1 MIGRNQETYVQRLS
15 HSNAIVQDHRVHG
28 ICTLPGVTLLDMI
41 YRLSVLY
48 LETHSVELRHI
59 LFTTPI
65 VTSEQFDREI
75 AVTFSPVPS
84 ELQWRVTITSNK
96 VMNGTI
102 DQGSEE
108 QHMQCTMFLVD
119 PEFNP
124 PVIHVQDLKTQS
136 RDQWSMDEVYQLAR
150 QVNIEHGPFMQT
162 SGVVYQYENQELMC
176 LNLSEQASVYSN
188 EFYAHAAFLDG
199 ATFAGSSFRLKEKA
213 QGMFDDQTPYIP
225 FMIERFCI
233 YGPLPDT
240 IGVYSLA
247 RPLINDNSVSSPDL
261 ISTDIRVVDS
271 AGKSLVEFERLTAKR
286 IRNPHLIQ
294 KWAEVHQNPNGVEGS
309 GSEDTSVPEL
319 ATQVNIQDSP
329 VSIDDTSELSNQRR
343 GVPEGNTKQVAGY
356 LKVEI
361 GKVLGTSEANLDTE
375 LGFYQMGLDSLQ
387 LINLSRTLEN
397 KVKEQL
403 YPTLLFEYSNIKSLA
418 AYLHQHWPEAF
429 TENQYTESKASASKA
444 SIKTSELNHDR
455 GKSDDYSSVM
465 LEPFWEEATLRM
477 RNTSNTVRS
486 HVIILCEQAIGHDQM
501 IKECFPQSEV
511 VTLTSERTM
520 PQSFEQMC
528 EQCIVW
534 LQNYMQQFPK
544 VETHIQIIGPSGT
557 GTDFSGAM
565 GALLRTAHAE
575 NPHLHG
581 QIITVNDI
589 HNVTRTQWADW
600 LDKERVTHSSGVS
613 EVCYTGKSRVRMVKK
628 YREKPIPMLQKSQY
642 VAKDG
647 VYLITGGL
655 GGLGLMVGRHLAE
668 QGRVTLALVGRSSL
682 GKKESDKISELKSL
696 GADVHYFQADLT
708 HSEQTSH
715 VIQQIRTSLGVIRGI
730 IHCAGVTRDQFILQK
745 TKENI
750 SEVLGP
756 KVSGLWYL
764 DEYTRDQPLDFFI
777 LFSSLSAVLGNMG
790 QADYACGNAFMDR
803 FAERRQQQVVAGQ
816 RSGRT
821 RSINWPLWANGGMS
835 IDPVYEQQL
844 EVKTG
849 LAPLPQDEGMQLF
862 DSLMMNA
869 STQTVVMYGKPS
881 FIRSFAQT
889 TIHVEGP
896 SAAKVLN
903 HEVPRKEKRP
913 SEMHTEDIAI
923 IGVAG
928 RYPMARNVDE
938 FAANLLSGKDCITG
952 FPRDRWEQ
960 GRFLYTPDSYYQFGG
975 FIDKIDEFDPLF
987 FNLSPRQAEMMDPQ
1001 ARLFLETAWE
1011 ACEDAGFRV
1020 ERSQHQDTSTGTRS
1034 VGVFAGVF
1042 WNHYELFA
1050 SELTDRGVPTS
1061 LGVSAAS
1068 VANMVSYCMNF
1079 HGPSLAVDTMC
1090 SSALTAIH
1098 LACESI
1104 RNEECEYALAG
1115 GVNVITHPH
1124 RYMFLKEAQL
1134 LSSDGRCR
1142 SFGEGGDGYVPGEGA
1157 GTVLLTSLSHAEEQ
1171 GYSIYG
1177 VIKGSAINHGGKT
1190 SGPTVPDSTAQSEVI
1205 KHAFKR
1211 SGVDPRT
1218 VSYFETHGTGTSLGD
1233 PIEVQGLNKALADW
1247 SLPEQSCAIG
1257 SLKSNIGHLEAA
1269 AGVAALTKV
1278 LLQMKHNRIFPSLH
1292 AERLNPYIPFQ
1303 NTPFYVEREGRDWRN
1318 VKADRNNP
1326 ETGPLR
1332 AGISSF
1338 GANGSN
1344 AHLIVEEYASTAVN
1358 SSSDSESEL
1367 PVIVPLSAKSQTSL
1381 LDHVRDMM
1389 NYLST
1394 SKEHQNSAA
1403 TLGIKLSNLAYTLQV
1418 GREHMRYRVAFVV
1431 SSLEELRR
1439 KCTEYV
1445 QSKDQGQRIGSL
1457 NSRVGYEGE
1466 VRLQEDA
1473 ITELFQSDEDIR
1485 TAIEI
1490 WMNKRKMASIAEVW
1504 AKGITI
1510 DWNSMY
1516 QKDSRPTRISLPTYS
1531 FQRERYW
1538 VPMVHAKRESGT
1550 AGFGKKVTVL
1560 HSMLHHNRSD
1570 LLRGQWY
1577 SSQFNG
1583 NEPFLSDHVVQG
1595 HKLLPAVVQLEMAR
1609 AAAAHAANWPPLT
1622 HSLLLRHV
1630 MWSRPLVVGEE
1641 PLEVHLALEAEADE
1655 SLSYKISA
1663 ASSIESGEAVYS
1675 QGRVSVGRP
1684 LAEAVQTLD
1693 LHAVRSRCT
1702 EGQASGA
1709 VCYEAFRKLGL
1720 EYGPSHQTIAE
1731 LQWGANEALAQLR
1744 LPQALFEGQG
1754 DTVLHPG
1761 MVDGA
1766 LQASIAL
1773 LAGDQIAEVLRST
1786 TLEGAVSLESTALA
1800 STTERHGNPPASA
1813 PLPFALEEAEVI
1825 SPCQAHMWAVVRVR
1839 PERAASSAAEASV
1852 RKLDLELCDS
1862 EGQVCIRLRGV
1873 TSRVPESREGVL
1885 LVQPEWQELPKRSLP
1900 AEAVGVE
1907 PAVLLCDWAPQDF
1920 AAADVSWKQMV
1931 LTGALEARY
1940 GQAVQ
1945 AILHHVQQQL
1955 AMQRSHRMA
1964 VQVVVAGDEQGRRF
1978 AGLSGL
1984 LRTVRLEHPGCLAQL
1999 VEVRPETSAAILTEQ
2014 LHQCALHA
2022 EESHLRWE
2030 AGELKRAGWQA
2041 VDVDMDTNVDMDMDE
2056 MTNGNA
2062 ETEVKTKRKS
2072 GFPLLS
2078 PWRDGGVYVITGGAG
2093 GLGRIWAREISAQT
2107 EGSTLILTGR
2117 SPAMPEAVQRE
2128 MAQLPARVL
2137 YEAVDVTDREAVH
2150 GLFGRIRQQYGWV
2163 NGVLHCAGEIRDS
2176 LIRYKTESD
2185 WQAVLAP
2192 KVNGIRNLEEAI
2204 GTEALDVLLLFSSG
2218 AAVTG
2223 NAGQGDYAAA
2233 NGYMDAYAVNRNA
2246 RMKRGECQG
2255 RTLSINWPLW
2265 EEGGMQLEEEGKQ
2278 RLWKQHGLRPLGTA
2292 SGVKALYQAWESGSS
2307 QVAVA
2312 EGKLSVLRR
2321 SLLEP
2326 GYSGSGQPIEPVKSD
2341 KLESMSEPLS
2351 TKLGA
2356 PLAGGMTQQEAVS
2369 VLTLEVA
2376 ALLNVGEQDV
2386 DPDMD
2391 WSEYGLD
2398 PVQWSELSR
2407 RLLARHG
2414 WDISAETLLE
2424 QMSLHATAEQFVGP
2438 LNLSK
2443 SSTADISVS
2452 IEDTEEVTGLEG
2464 NLEDQTILWLIKTL
2478 APVIGLPESRIEPDV
2493 PLEQYG
2499 IDSLL
2504 IMKMTDVLENELGSL
2519 SKTLFFE
2526 YQTLRE
2532 LSHYFMNIHQVRLDK
2547 LLQQRGMKPAG
2558 MTQKNVLANLQNVSD
2573 SQTHAPTHAVMS
2585 KRTLL
2590 TGTPFEPEAEPIL
2603 KKTDPDLSI
2612 HMDSPSDGEKGKN
2625 NQHQDIAIIGMAGRY
2640 PGARNIGE
2648 FWHNLRSGM
2657 DSITEIPSE
2666 RWDHGQVYNPEPGIP
2681 GKTYGR
2687 WGGFLDGVDE
2697 FDPLF
2702 FKVSP
2707 REAETM
2713 DPQERLFLQCVYE
2726 TLEDSGYTRQSL
2738 STEKVGVYVGVMYE
2752 EYQLY
2757 GSQNFMAFNGNPS
2770 SIANRVSY
2778 FCNFR
2783 GPSMAVDT
2791 MCSSSLTSIHLA
2803 CQSLRQN
2810 ECQVAVAGGVNVS
2823 VHPNK
2828 YILLS
2833 QGKFLSSKG
2842 RCESFGQGGDGYV
2855 PGEGVGAVLL
2865 KPLARAIADGDRI
2878 YGVIKGSALNH
2889 GGKTNGY
2896 TVPNPNAQ
2904 AEVIG
2909 DALLEAGIDPRTISY
2924 VEAHGTGT
2932 SLGDPIEVAGLTK
2945 AFQRT
2950 VQSNFKCAIGSA
2962 KSNIGHCESA
2972 AGIAAVTKVLLQ
2984 LQHGELAP
2992 SLHAEETN
3000 PNIDFTQSPFVVQKL
3015 LEPWKRPELDG
3026 VQIPRRAGVSSFGAG
3041 GANAHIIIEEYTQT
3055 GMDSEQITVGKDHP
3069 KSPVIVVLSARNQ
3082 ERLLA
3087 KAKDLLEALYTGIYV
3102 DSDMR
3107 DLSYTLQVGRESME
3121 ERLGLLAAS
3130 IEELIAKLKEYV
3142 EQANNLETQTSQMV
3156 FYTGHV
3162 KKGKEMLSIL
3172 SRDED
3177 MEEMVNR
3184 WIQKGQHEKLLD
3196 LWVQGLN
3203 LDWNTLYGAEGKP
3216 QRIALPTYPFARERY
3231 WIPQQS
3237 QGNTISESKVKQ
3249 EEPPLANP
3257 SEPSDHNLMLTPIWE
3272 VVEKTEKSEFN
3283 PGNKRW
3289 LVIGGTTEQWEMVHQ
3304 IHAKS
3309 IRMDAETA
3317 VDPVSLMNALKKVD
3331 TIDHI
3336 IWLSNHMSLPPTSLN
3351 HMILAQ
3357 NMGVKNVFRIIKA
3370 MIQLGYGHR
3379 PLEWSFLTCQTQS
3392 VWSSD
3397 PVNPADAG
3405 VHGLASSM
3413 AQEFPQW
3420 YVRLVDLQAGN
3431 INERSIRGALSL
3443 EPKSKGD
3450 LQVHRNNRWYSQ
3462 ELVRLESNAPQ
3473 DNNNYR
3479 YGGIYVVIGGAGGI
3493 GEVWSE
3499 YMIRTYQARV
3509 IWIGRSEYNDEIRNK
3524 QNRLSALGAAP
3535 EYISANAASEEELMS
3550 AYETIKSRFKTIN
3563 GIVHSAI
3570 VLQDGS
3576 LEQMTEEQF
3585 QHVFVAKLDVSV
3597 GMANIFAKE
3606 NLDFVLFFSSMNS
3619 FTRQPGQSNYSA
3631 GCMFKDSFAHWL
3643 RQSWTCP
3650 VKIMNWGFWGSV
3662 GRVASLEYRER
3673 MNRMGVSSIEG
3684 PEAMEALEM
3693 LMSIDLT
3700 QAALLKTKTN
3710 LIPGINMQ
3718 KSVQVYMSDQPLKA
3732 SRPVT
3737 RDLVHTSHP
3746 DKNPSH
3752 LLQEMEPLLAK
3763 LMWVQLQA
3771 SGWFESDVSSGT
3783 LAELTQNLSDT
3794 YAHWIRGSLTALVRY
3809 GYLMKT
3815 DFGYR
3820 VCNYDEPNAETA
3832 WQEWEHNKPGWIKH
3846 HGAESQIRLVET
3858 MLKALPD
3865 IIGGK
3870 CLATEIMFPDSSMEL
3885 VGGIYT

>member
-1 MIGRNQETYVQRLS
+1 MIGRSQETYVQRLS

-41 YRLSVLY
+41 YRLSALY
-48 LETHSVELRHI
+48 IETHSIELRQI

-65 VTSEQFDREI
+65 VTSEQFDRQI

-84 ELQWRVTITSNK
+84 EMQWGVTITSKK
-96 VMNGTI
+96 VMNGII
-102 DQGSEE
+102 DQSSEE

-162 SGVVYQYENQELMC
+162 LGVVYQYENQELMC
-176 LNLSEQASVYSN
+176 LNLSEQASFYSD

-199 ATFAGSSFRLKEKA
+199 ATFAGSSFRLKAKA
-213 QGMFDDQTPYIP
+213 QGMYDDQTPYIP
-225 FMIERFCI
+225 FMIDRFRI
-233 YGPLPDT
+233 FGPLPDT
-240 IGVYSLA
+240 IGVHSFA
-247 RPLINDNSVSSPDL
+247 RPLTGDHSVSSPDL
-261 ISTDIRVVDS
+261 VSMDIRIVDS

-294 KWAEVHQNPNGVEGS
+294 KWAEVHHNPNGTEAS
-309 GSEDTSVPEL
+309 GSEEDTNPKPVTKGSLQGAPEL
-319 ATQVNIQDSP
+319 
-329 VSIDDTSELSNQRR
+329 SIQRR
-343 GVPEGNTKQVAGY
+343 SVPEGNVKQVADY
-356 LKVEI
+356 LKKEI
-361 GKVLGTSEANLDTE
+361 GKVLGTPEAILDTE

-397 KVKEQL
+397 KVMEQL
-403 YPTLLFEYSNIKSLA
+403 YPTLLFEYSNMESLA

-429 TENQYTESKASASKA
+429 TENQYAENKASGNKA
-444 SIKTSELNHDR
+444 STKTTEFDHDK
-455 GKSDDYSSVM
+455 GKKDHYSSIM
-465 LEPFWEEATLRM
+465 LEPFWEEALLHK
-477 RNTSNTVRS
+477 RNTSNRERS
-486 HVIILCEQAIGHDQM
+486 HVVILCEEATGHNQS

-511 VTLTSERTM
+511 VTLTSKRTM
-520 PQSFEQMC
+520 PKSFEQVC
-528 EQCIVW
+528 EQCMVW
-534 LQNYMQQFPK
+534 LQQYMQQFPLA
-544 VETHIQIIGPSGT
+544 ETLIQVIGPSGT
-557 GTDFSGAM
+557 GSDFASVL
-565 GALLRTAHAE
+565 GALLKTAHAE
-575 NPHLHG
+575 NPRLHG
-581 QIITVNDI
+581 QMITVDDI

-600 LDKERVTHSSGVS
+600 LDKERVTHTSGVV
-613 EVCYTGKSRVRMVKK
+613 EVYYTGKSRVRMVKK
-628 YREKPIPMLQKSQY
+628 YREKPIKLPQKNQFA
-642 VAKDG
+642 AKDG

-655 GGLGLMVGRHLAE
+655 GGLGLMVSRHLAE
-668 QGRVTLALVGRSSL
+668 QGRITLALVGRSPL
-682 GKKESDKISELKSL
+682 GQKESDQMSKLKNL

-715 VIQQIRTSLGVIRGI
+715 VIQQIRTSLGAFRGI
-730 IHCAGVTRDQFILQK
+730 VHCAGVTRDQFILQK

-764 DEYTRDQPLDFFI
+764 DEYTRDEPLDFFI

-803 FAERRQQQVVAGQ
+803 FAELRQQQVVAGQ

-821 RSINWPLWANGGMS
+821 ISINWPLWANGGMS
-835 IDPVYEQQL
+835 IDPDYEQQL
-844 EVKTG
+844 EAKTG
-849 LAPLPQDEGMQLF
+849 LAPLPQNEGLRLF
-862 DSLMMNA
+862 DWLMMNA

-889 TIHVEGP
+889 VIHP
-896 SAAKVLN
+896 SSAKVSN
-903 HEVPRKEKRP
+903 NDNEASRKEKRQ
-913 SEMHTEDIAI
+913 SGMHTEDIAI

-928 RYPMARNVDE
+928 RYPMARNVNE

-952 FPRDRWEQ
+952 FPIERWEQ
-960 GRFLYTPDSYYQFGG
+960 GRFSYTPDSYYQFGG

-1020 ERSQHQDTSTGTRS
+1020 ERSQHHDASTGTRS

-1079 HGPSLAVDTMC
+1079 RGPSLAVDTMC

-1205 KHAFKR
+1205 KEAFKR

-1233 PIEVQGLNKALADW
+1233 PIEVQGLHKALADW
-1247 SLPEQSCAIG
+1247 TLPEQSCAIG

-1278 LLQMKHNRIFPSLH
+1278 LLQMKYNRIFPSLH
-1292 AERLNPYIPFQ
+1292 AERLNPFIPFQ

-1318 VKADRNNP
+1318 VKVDRMNP
-1326 ETGPLR
+1326 ETEPLR

-1344 AHLIVEEYASTAVN
+1344 AHLIVEEYASGVVN
-1358 SSSDSESEL
+1358 SSSDFESEL
-1367 PVIVPLSAKSQTSL
+1367 PVIVPLSAKTQTSL

-1394 SKEHQNSAA
+1394 GEEHQNSAA
-1403 TLGIKLSNLAYTLQV
+1403 TQGIKLSNLAYTLQM

-1431 SSLEELRR
+1431 SSLEELKR
-1439 KCTEYV
+1439 KCAEYV
-1445 QSKDQGQRIGSL
+1445 QSKDQGPRIGSL

-1473 ITELFQSDEDIR
+1473 ITEMFQSDEDIR
-1485 TAIEI
+1485 TALEI
-1490 WMNKRKMASIAEVW
+1490 WINKRKMASIAEVW

-1510 DWNSMY
+1510 EWKSMY
-1516 QKDSRPTRISLPTYS
+1516 PEDNRPIRISLPTYS

-1538 VPMVHAKRESGT
+1538 VPMVNVKGEAET
-1550 AGFGKKVTVL
+1550 ADSGKKVAVL

-1577 SSQFNG
+1577 SSQFSG
-1583 NEPFLSDHVVQG
+1583 NEPFLSDHVVEGQ
-1595 HKLLPAVVQLEMAR
+1595 KLLPAVVQLEMAR
-1609 AAAAHAANWPPLT
+1609 AAAAHAANWSPRT

-1630 MWSRPLVVGEE
+1630 MWSRPLVVEEE
-1641 PLEVHLALEAEADE
+1641 PVEVHLSLEAEADGG
-1655 SLSYKISA
+1655 LSYEVSTA
-1663 ASSIESGEAVYS
+1663 LSTDSTTESGEAVYS

-1693 LHAVRSRCT
+1693 LQAVSSRCT
-1702 EGQASGA
+1702 QGQASGE

-1720 EYGPSHQTIAE
+1720 EYGPSHQAIAE
-1731 LQWGANEALAQLR
+1731 LHWSADEALAQLR
-1744 LPQALFEGQG
+1744 LPQALFEGQA
-1754 DTVLHPG
+1754 DTMLHPG
-1761 MVDGA
+1761 MLDGA

-1773 LAGDQIAEVLRST
+1773 LAGDQIAEAL
-1786 TLEGAVSLESTALA
+1786 GSTALGDTA
-1800 STTERHGNPPASA
+1800 SRKSPAERSGNGPASA

-1825 SPCQAHMWAVVRVR
+1825 APCQAQMWAVVRVH
-1839 PERAASSAAEASV
+1839 PEPAASSNVEARV
-1852 RKLDLELCDS
+1852 RKLDLELCDP

-1873 TSRVPESREGVL
+1873 TSRVLESREGVL
-1885 LVQPEWQELPKRSLP
+1885 LVQPAWQELPKRSLTP
-1900 AEAVGVE
+1900 AVPAVE
-1907 PAVLLCDWAPQDF
+1907 PAVLLCGWAPQDF
-1920 AAADVSWKQMV
+1920 ADADRPWEQMA
-1931 LTGALEARY
+1931 LTGPLEERY

-1945 AILHHVQQQL
+1945 AILYFIQQQL
-1955 AMQRSHRMA
+1955 SKQRSRRMA
-1964 VQVVVAGDEQGRRF
+1964 LQVVVAGDEEGKRF

-1984 LRTVRLEHPGCLAQL
+1984 LRTVRLEYPGSLAQL
-1999 VEVRPETSAAILTEQ
+1999 VEVQPETSVAVLAEQ
-2014 LHQCALHA
+2014 LHQCAVHA

-2030 AGELKRAGWQA
+2030 TDGLKRAGWQA
-2041 VDVDMDTNVDMDMDE
+2041 VDVDENV
-2056 MTNGNA
+2056 NGNGNVNA
-2062 ETEVKTKRKS
+2062 EIEMKVKTKTES
-2072 GFPLLS
+2072 LLVP

-2093 GLGRIWAREISAQT
+2093 GLGRIWAREIAGRT

-2117 SPAMPEAVQRE
+2117 SPAMPETVQRE

-2137 YEAVDVTDREAVH
+2137 YEAMDVTDREGVH
-2150 GLFGRIRQQYGWV
+2150 GLFTRLRQQYGRV

-2176 LIRYKTESD
+2176 LIRNKTESD

-2192 KVNGIRNLEEAI
+2192 KVNGTRNLEEAI

-2233 NGYMDAYAVNRNA
+2233 NGYMDAFAVSRNA

-2292 SGVKALYQAWESGSS
+2292 SGVKALYQAWTSGSS

-2312 EGKLSVLRR
+2312 EGNLPVLRR

-2326 GYSGSGQPIEPVKSD
+2326 GGSWSAQPFELAKADGFEATSQW
-2341 KLESMSEPLS
+2341 LSSQTESPQAASQ
-2351 TKLGA
+2351 
-2356 PLAGGMTQQEAVS
+2356 AGSAVELEAV
-2369 VLTLEVA
+2369 LTSEMA
-2376 ALLNVGEQDV
+2376 GLLNVGEQEI

-2407 RLLARHG
+2407 RLLTRHG

-2424 QMSLHATAEQFVGP
+2424 QMSLRATAE
-2438 LNLSK
+2438 LNLAK
-2443 SSTADISVS
+2443 SSKADIPAG
-2452 IEDTEEVTGLEG
+2452 IEDTEEITGLDDKR
-2464 NLEDQTILWLIKTL
+2464 EDRTILWLIEKL
-2478 APVIGLPESRIEPDV
+2478 APVIGLPDSRIEPDA

-2504 IMKMTDVLENELGSL
+2504 IMKMTDVLESELGSL

-2532 LSHYFMNIHQVRLDK
+2532 LSHYLMNMHQVRLDK
-2547 LLQQRGMKPAG
+2547 ILQQKWIKPAG
-2558 MTQKNVLANLQNVSD
+2558 ATQKNVLENLQKVSD
-2573 SQTHAPTHAVMS
+2573 SRTHAPTHAMIS
-2585 KRTLL
+2585 KRKLL
-2590 TGTPFEPEAEPIL
+2590 TGVQAKAKPIL

-2612 HMDSPSDGEKGKN
+2612 HMDSPSGGEKGTN

-2640 PGARNIGE
+2640 PGARNTRE
-2648 FWHNLRSGM
+2648 FWHNLRSGV

-2666 RWDHGQVYNPEPGIP
+2666 RWDHGQVYDPEPGIP

-2697 FDPLF
+2697 FDSLF

-2757 GSQNFMAFNGNPS
+2757 GSQSSMALNGNPS

-2783 GPSMAVDT
+2783 GPSLAVDT

-2803 CQSLRQN
+2803 CQSLRLN
-2810 ECQVAVAGGVNVS
+2810 ECKVAVAGGVNVS

-2833 QGKFLSSKG
+2833 QGNFLSTKG

-2865 KPLARAIADGDRI
+2865 KPLARAVADGDRI

-2904 AEVIG
+2904 TEVIA
-2909 DALLEAGIDPRTISY
+2909 DALHEAGIDPRTISY

-2945 AFQRT
+2945 AFEQA

-3000 PNIDFTQSPFVVQKL
+3000 PNIDFTQSPFFVQKL
-3015 LEPWKRPELDG
+3015 LEPWKRPKING
-3026 VQIPRRAGVSSFGAG
+3026 VIIPRRAGVSSFGAG
-3041 GANAHIIIEEYTQT
+3041 GANAHIIIEEYTPA
-3055 GMDSEQITVGKDHP
+3055 GMYSEQTTVDKDEDCPH
-3069 KSPVIVVLSARNQ
+3069 SPVIVVLSARNQ
-3082 ERLLA
+3082 ERLWS
-3087 KAKDLLEALYTGIYV
+3087 KAKELLEVLYTGIYQ

-3107 DLSYTLQVGRESME
+3107 SLSYTLQVGRESME
-3121 ERLGLLAAS
+3121 ERLGLLAVS
-3130 IEELIAKLKEYV
+3130 IEELIAKLNAYI
-3142 EQANNLETQTSQMV
+3142 EQADDMKPRASQKL

-3184 WIQKGQHEKLLD
+3184 WIQKGQHDKLLE

-3203 LDWNTLYGAEGKP
+3203 LDWNTLYVAERKP
-3216 QRIALPTYPFARERY
+3216 QRISLPTYPFARERY
-3231 WIPQQS
+3231 WIPQQV
-3237 QGNTISESKVKQ
+3237 QAKATIESKVEQ
-3249 EEPPLANP
+3249 EESASAVP
-3257 SEPSDHNLMLTPIWE
+3257 SEHNLMLTPIWE
-3272 VVEKTEKSEFN
+3272 VINKTEKSEFN

-3289 LVIGGTTEQWEMVHQ
+3289 LVIGGTAEQWEMVQQ

-3309 IRMDAETA
+3309 IRMDAEIA
-3317 VDPVSLMNALKKVD
+3317 ADPISLMDVLEKINS
-3331 TIDHI
+3331 IDHI
-3336 IWLSNHMSLPPTSLN
+3336 IWLSNHMSLPPNSLD
-3351 HMILAQ
+3351 HLISAQ

-3397 PVNPADAG
+3397 PVNPVDAG
-3405 VHGLASSM
+3405 VHGLAGSM

-3420 YVRLVDLQAGN
+3420 CVRLVDLQAGN
-3431 INERSIRGALSL
+3431 INERSIRAALSL
-3443 EPKSKGD
+3443 EPKDQGE
-3450 LQVHRNNRWYSQ
+3450 LQVQRNGRWYGQ
-3462 ELVRLESNAPQ
+3462 ELVRLESNASH
-3473 DNNNYR
+3473 DNSNYR
-3479 YGGIYVVIGGAGGI
+3479 HGGIYVVIGGAGGI

-3509 IWIGRSEYNDEIRNK
+3509 IWIGRSEYNDEIRHK
-3524 QNRLSALGAAP
+3524 QDRLSALGTAP
-3535 EYISANAASEEELMS
+3535 EYISANAANEVELMG

-3585 QHVFVAKLDVSV
+3585 QYVFTAKLDVSV
-3597 GMANIFAKE
+3597 VMANIFAKE
-3606 NLDFVLFFSSMNS
+3606 SLDFVLFFSSMNS
-3619 FTRQPGQSNYSA
+3619 FTRRPGQSNYSA

-3643 RQSWTCP
+3643 RQSWMCP

-3662 GRVASLEYRER
+3662 GSVASLEYRER
-3673 MNRMGVSSIEG
+3673 MDRMGVSSIEG

-3700 QAALLKTKTN
+3700 QAALLKTRTHS
-3710 LIPGINMQ
+3710 IPGINMQ
-3718 KSVQVYMSDQPLKA
+3718 KSVQVYMSDQPLKV
-3732 SRPVT
+3732 SRPET
-3737 RDLVHTSHP
+3737 HDLMLTSHP
-3746 DKNPSH
+3746 EKNTGH
-3752 LLQEMEPLLAK
+3752 LLQKMEPLLAK
-3763 LMWVQLQA
+3763 LMWVQLHA
-3771 SGWFESDVSSGT
+3771 SGWFVSEISSGT

-3815 DFGYR
+3815 ESGYR
-3820 VCNYDEPNAETA
+3820 LCNNNAPNAESA
-3832 WQEWEHNKPGWIKH
+3832 WQEWEHSIPGWIKH
-3846 HGAESQIRLVET
+3846 HGAEPQIRLVKT

-3865 IIGGK
+3865 ILGGK